1 MKTYWRLL
9 AFGRPIGKYA
19 IPYFLFVIP
28 HTIFNTFTYA
38 LIIPILNTLFQP
50 GRMLGEVTE
59 MPSFEVSQTYFDQM
73 INFILYKAMGTGYGI
88 EDVLILLSVF
98 VIVAMFLN
106 NLFRYLAARVL
117 ENLRIHTLE
126 KMRNDLFSSV
136 VKLQVSFFSNER
148 KGDIISKITADV
160 QVVQFCITNTLQ
172 VFFKEPLLIAGY
184 MILLIWLSPS
194 LTLFTLLMLPL
205 SGLVIGGIVKRL
217 RRKATAAQE
226 SYSDIVSLLD
236 EVLGAMKIIKA
247 YNAAKYV
254 TLKFLGLNK
263 QYSDISRSMAYRQ
276 QLASPVSEFLG
287 VMIVAFILIYGGNLV
302 MGGDLS
308 ASGFL
313 AYIAAFSQLTRPV
326 KAITDSFT
334 NINQGLAAGERILEL
349 MDTEPMILDKEDA
362 KELTD
367 FNRSIE
373 FRDVNFSYDSKEI
386 LKGVSFTIEK
396 GQTVALVGPSGGGKS
411 TISDLIPRFYDV
423 KSGSILIDGVDIR
436 DYKLSSIRQKMGIV
450 AQDTV
455 LFNDSIEENIKLG
468 SQSATLAEVQA
479 AAKIANADAFILE
492 TDSGYQT
499 NIGDRGMKLSG
510 GQRQRLS
517 IARAVLKN
525 PDILILDEATSA
537 LDTESE
543 QLVQQA
549 LTSILK
555 GRTSL
560 IIAHRLSTIQ
570 HADKIVVV
578 EQGRIVQQ
586 GTHHELMQV
595 NGLYKRLIEM
605 QQLG

>member
-1 MKTYWRLL
+1 
-9 AFGRPIGKYA
+9 
-19 IPYFLFVIP
+19 
-28 HTIFNTFTYA
+28 
-38 LIIPILNTLFQP
+38 
-50 GRMLGEVTE
+50 